1 MNELIIAIGLL
12 LILEGLL
19 YAIFPS
25 QMKNMLNQI
34 KDLPTSKLRS
44 GGLVFAIIGFII
56 IYYIKSW
63 YEEI

>member
-34 KDLPTSKLRS
+34 KDLPISKLRLS
-44 GGLVFAIIGFII
+44 EALFLL
-56 IYYIKSW
+56 
-63 YEEI
+63 

>member
-34 KDLPTSKLRS
+34 KDLPISKLRS

-56 IYYIKSW
+56 LWFLKQ
-63 YEEI
+63 

>member
-34 KDLPTSKLRS
+34 KDRPTSKLRS

-56 IYYIKSW
+56 VWFLKQ
-63 YEEI
+63 

>member
-1 MNELIIAIGLL
+1 MNELSIAIGLL

-34 KDLPTSKLRS
+34 KDLPISKLRS
-44 GGLVFAIIGFII
+44 GGLVFATIGFII
-56 IYYIKSW
+56 VWFLKQ
-63 YEEI
+63 

>member
-34 KDLPTSKLRS
+34 KDFPISKLRS
-44 GGLVFAIIGFII
+44 GGLVFAILGFII
-56 IYYIKSW
+56 VWFLKQ
-63 YEEI
+63 

>member
-34 KDLPTSKLRS
+34 KDFPISKLRS

-56 IYYIKSW
+56 IWFLKQ
-63 YEEI
+63 

>member
-25 QMKNMLNQI
+25 QMKNRLNQI

-56 IYYIKSW
+56 VWFLKQ
-63 YEEI
+63 

>member
-34 KDLPTSKLRS
+34 KDLPISKLS
-44 GGLVFAIIGFII
+44 VGGLVFAIIGFII
-56 IYYIKSW
+56 VWFVKQ
-63 YEEI
+63 